1 MQFKRSRKFRLHRR
15 VSLLSYRLGAY
26 SAVRGASISLPAE
39 WKRRCQ
45 HYVSG
50 AFATSERGRLF
61 VLLALHELR
70 KFVVENLSHR
80 INETINTH
88 TLQYGCGIGI
98 PKAAHAIVAPRLDRR

>member
-1 MQFKRSRKFRLHRR
+1 MLILQ
-15 VSLLSYRLGAY
+15 YG
-26 SAVRGASISLPAE
+26 VRSISLPAE

-70 KFVVENLSHR
+70 QFVVENLSHR